1 MDKIPDKS
9 RGSVETNKQLNLI
22 PLEPTG
28 KKGPLKVKAM
38 CYGVKAN
45 STNENELVELAAGK
59 PAAPES
65 NAGNN
70 DSKIPDK
77 YNNENWAPVEPAKDK
92 ILFFETGS
100 YTYTTSNGQKIKFT
114 NVNEDTVVLENKETG
129 EIVIIGA
136 NDTDIESD
144 NSNAKITILDSNVHT
159 IKTGKGNDNI
169 TVENSIVDI
178 IDGGK
183 GNDIINVKDSSTV
196 KNVKG
201 GDGEDHINITNSIAG
216 IIYGGKG
223 DDEIMVNNS
232 EVQKIYGEDGNDTII
247 VNSSKVIEEVL
258 GGKGDDLINIA
269 NSDVAKLDGEKGKDS
284 LKIKKSVIKEI
295 VPDKDDSLYY
305 DKTEE
310 VSSPYDTLS
319 PETIDQATDIT
330 QNKTSKYSNKELTP
344 EQEMQALAIDF
355 FSQNLEN
362 MKSQFEEQ
370 ENEDGAIRDAYNWVK
385 ELIDIGVSK
394 EDINAAIEEQGR
406 MIAELTAALNGE
418 SGATFEEVFENWTG
432 VKYSEENI
440 QKYFETSQNYSLL
453 ASGLAKAENF
463 KNMVS
468 NASSLG
474 EVLEC
479 YTEYFGSE
487 EEGRAKLN
495 EMLQEAFLNPEN
507 SMAFGYPTS
516 VEINENNE
524 LVVTRANMYG
534 TGGALEY
541 ETTTQDISDVTNM
554 MNTMPRYFDLDKY
567 AKEFTDKFV
576 ETTGKSVEE
585 LQNEYKINQLNAFG
599 SGNSFQ
605 KLIDK
610 YCADQEGFADKLASA
625 AQIGG
630 IGLMVVGGIVTFV
643 CPPAGIAIMNAG
655 KYTALA
661 GMFGDNAIELID
673 DLASENGL
681 SKEEAWGLMK
691 ESITELALLYSGAKI
706 NGVASNVKDVVLTQ
720 TQNKALAFLSEIGTD
735 ASLSLLSDLV
745 ITGEV
750 DLTGEGIS
758 QLLGIITGLAGAKV
772 DAYTKEHFDIADNLY
787 KNGDID
793 GALEYLKSKGIP
805 KDIINKYSADLEADY
820 AAMRQE
826 IQTKLAEFDTTKT
839 PAEVNYSS
847 SYKNHTDNI
856 TKVTSDFEKLSL
868 DEIET
873 KMKDIGVS
881 EQDLTELRRYNSPKE
896 SYAVISELI
905 SMGYKPGTACYLIS
919 LTGLNADGLARYCSL
934 VDLGID
940 WLDAAQLIDEFGPNY
955 CELTDAKFEALRSLD
970 KEGLSELK
978 RLTND
983 KFIRDVARYDTYN
996 SILNGERLDTELA
1009 DRVSEIGKKYGVDIK
1024 LDNDAVSKGYTG
1036 DIESSKII
1044 TDEQIRAVEEALEIM
1059 AKQGIRM
1066 PKHIYLTDFVERDAA
1081 GGFNGMNPDTIIIKP
1096 DYPDPEFLKVTILH
1110 ETSHMNDWVQTDTGG
1125 YYHSGWKG
1133 DLCGIGYDESLE
1145 NMKPIQFKSGDYL
1158 SAADIINFVREYAT
1172 TNVREFVAE
1181 VSALLAAGVII
1192 KNPQGY
1198 WVIDKA
1204 KAPEG
1209 YCSGWSGTN
1218 ALEYQKLDEIMWL
1231 YSYLTT

>member
-1 MDKIPDKS
+1 MDELHGVNPLVKHDVNLNIS
-9 RGSVETNKQLNLI
+9 GGRALNTHKQ
-22 PLEPTG
+22 
-28 KKGPLKVKAM
+28 
-38 CYGVKAN
+38 GVPAN
-45 STNENELVELAAGK
+45 VTADENELVEYVQTERGA
-59 PAAPES
+59 S
-65 NAGNN
+65 N
-70 DSKIPDK
+70 IPDK
-77 YNNENWAPVEPAKDK
+77 YKGGDWAELEPFKNK
-92 ILFFETGS
+92 FLFIETGG
-100 YTYTTSNGQKIKFT
+100 YFYITSKGQKIEFT
-114 NVNEDTVVLENKETG
+114 NVDEDTIVLENKRTG

-136 NDTDIESD
+136 NDTDITSD
-144 NSNAKITILDSNVHT
+144 NSDTKLTILDSEINK
-159 IKTGKGNDNI
+159 IKMGRGNDTVNI
-169 TVENSIVDI
+169 ENSK
-178 IDGGK
+178 IDTIEGGS
-183 GNDIINVKDSSTV
+183 GNDKINIKNSVVTSSV
-196 KNVKG
+196 NG
-201 GDGEDHINITNSIAG
+201 GDNEDYISVVNSNVNTIN
-216 IIYGGKG
+216 GGAG
-223 DDEIMVNNS
+223 DDEIMAEDS
-232 EVQKIYGEDGNDTII
+232 KIQKIDGGAGNDVI
-247 VNSSKVIEEVL
+247 NASSKNTIEEIF

-269 NSDVAKLDGEKGKDS
+269 NSTVTKLDGGKGKDS
-284 LKIKKSVIKEI
+284 IKLEKSVVREI
-295 VPDKDDSLYY
+295 VGDKEDNIDY
-305 DKTEE
+305 TTVEAPF
-310 VSSPYDTLS
+310 SPYEALS
-319 PETIDQATDIT
+319 PDAIQQASDIT

-362 MKSQFEEQ
+362 MKSQLEAQ
-370 ENEDGAIRDAYNWVK
+370 ESEDGALRDAYNWVK

-394 EDINAAIEEQGR
+394 EDIKAALDEQSR

-453 ASGLAKAENF
+453 ASGLSRAENF
-463 KNMVS
+463 KNKIS

-524 LVVTRANMYG
+524 LVVTRPKTYG
-534 TGGALEY
+534 AGGAMPGSEF

-554 MNTMPRYFDLDKY
+554 MNTMSWCFDLDKY
-567 AKEFTDKFV
+567 SKVFKEKF
-576 ETTGKSVEE
+576 ETTTGKTIEQ

-599 SGNSFQ
+599 GGNSFQ
-605 KLIDK
+605 KLIDR
-610 YCADQEGFADKLASA
+610 YCADQEGFADKLAGA

-630 IGLMVVGGIVTFV
+630 IGLMVVGGVVTFF
-643 CPPAGIAIMNAG
+643 CPPAGVAIMNAG

-681 SKEEAWGLMK
+681 SKDEAWDLMK
-691 ESITELALLYSGAKI
+691 ESVTELALLYSGAKI
-706 NGVASNVKDVVLTQ
+706 NGVATSVKDVVLTQ
-720 TQNKALAFLSEIGTD
+720 TQSKALAFLSEIGTD
-735 ASLSLLSDLV
+735 VSLSLLTDFM

-750 DLTGEGIS
+750 DITGEGIS
-758 QLLGIITGLAGAKV
+758 QLLGIITGIAGAKV
-772 DAYTKEHFDIADNLY
+772 DAYTKEHFDAADKLY
-787 KNGDID
+787 KSGDVD

-805 KDIINKYSADLEADY
+805 KDIINKYCADLEADY
-820 AAMRQE
+820 VAMRQE
-826 IQTKLAEFDTTKT
+826 IQTKLSEFDTSRAPEKVKYTD
-839 PAEVNYSS
+839 

-856 TKVTSDFEKLSL
+856 NKITSDFEKLSL
-868 DEIET
+868 DEIEA

-881 EQDLTELRRYNSPKE
+881 EQDLSELRRYNNPKE

-905 SMGYKPGTACYLIS
+905 SMGYNPGQACYLIG
-919 LTGLNADGLARYCSL
+919 LTGLNAEGLARYCSL
-934 VDLGID
+934 VDLGMD

-955 CELTDAKFEALRSLD
+955 CELTDARFEALRSLD

-978 RLTND
+978 RITDDN
-983 KFIRDVARYDTYN
+983 FIHDIARYDTYN
-996 SILNGERLDTELA
+996 TILNGERLDTNLA
-1009 DRVSEIGKKYGVDIK
+1009 DRISEIGKKYGVDIK

-1036 DIESSKII
+1036 DIESSKVI

-1059 AKQGIRM
+1059 TQKNMRM
-1066 PKHIYLTDFVERDAA
+1066 PKHIYLTDFVDGDAV
-1081 GGFNGMNPDTIIIKP
+1081 GGFNGMNPDTIVIRP
-1096 DYPDPEFLKVTILH
+1096 DYPDPEFLKVSILH

-1133 DLCGIGYDESLE
+1133 DLCGIGYNESLE

-1158 SAADIINFVREYAT
+1158 SGADIANFIRQYAT

-1181 VSALLAAGVII
+1181 VNALLAAGAIT

-1198 WVIDKA
+1198 WIIDKT
-1204 KAPEG
+1204 KAPQE

-1231 YSYLTT
+1231 YTYLTT